1 MVDGFTESRGIGGD
15 FPHMRESDWKLA
27 SESSNLYVS
36 LKYLNPQGIFFSVRG
51 WLEMSFASLK
61 HKFHPSVSVVKTWI
75 PRFPSQ
81 RSKLFLS
88 ARKMMTLSAHYDRFV
103 GKLYFILL
111 DEKTIYKSLG
121 CISSS
126 LLRHLLY
133 CSSRLWFQTLFP
145 YNTYLDVHGS

>member
-15 FPHMRESDWKLA
+15 FPQMRESDLKLA

-36 LKYLNPQGIFFSVRG
+36 LKYLNPPGIFFLLEDGLRWVLHHWNTSFTHPSR
-51 WLEMSFASLK
+51 WLKLGSQGFQVSEANYSWVLEKWWLFQPTMTGLLENYMSFFWMK
-61 HKFHPSVSVVKTWI
+61 KN
-75 PRFPSQ
+75 
-81 RSKLFLS
+81 
-88 ARKMMTLSAHYDRFV
+88 
-103 GKLYFILL
+103 G
-111 DEKTIYKSLG
+111 YKSLG

-145 YNTYLDVHGS
+145 YNTCLDVHGS